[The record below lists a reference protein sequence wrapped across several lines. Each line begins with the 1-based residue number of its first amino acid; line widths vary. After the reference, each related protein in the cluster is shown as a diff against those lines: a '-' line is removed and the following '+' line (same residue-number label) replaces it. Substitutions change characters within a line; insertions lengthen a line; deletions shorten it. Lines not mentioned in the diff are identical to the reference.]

1 MFQIEKKLFLTVK
14 KKSFWRLKN
23 RIFPKWVNPVVLVKK
38 CQFFHYLFLFEIRLE
53 IRFKNVL
60 DRKKTSFDCRK
71 KKSRSHKLH
80 FSKGVNPCFWTK
92 KCLFF
97 FHFFFLIKIRLEIRF
112 NNILKRKQTLFDHKN
127 KIFHS
132 PKNRIFP
139 TGLTHAFGQK
149 MPLFSLFVFA

>member
-1 MFQIEKKLFLTVK
+1 MLL
-14 KKSFWRLKN
+14 LK
-23 RIFPKWVNPVVLVKK
+23 
-38 CQFFHYLFLFEIRLE
+38 IRLE

-60 DRKKTSFDCRK
+60 DRKETFFDYRK
-71 KKSRSHKLH
+71 NNHSPINCI
-80 FSKGVNPCFWTK
+80 FPKGVTHAFDQKNAI
-92 KCLFF
+92 FF

-139 TGLTHAFGQK
+139 KGLTHAIGQK
-149 MPLFSLFVFA
+149 MPIFSLFVFD